1 MHWTFWLIDIV
12 LYLEPAHVEEEL
24 EEGEDGEDHV
34 HSVPFLHQTIMGV
47 NNKYTNKSSNEI
59 FDLHIFQAG
68 LTNNIGGLATLN
80 KARPNGIYLSC
91 KQWRQSQMPV
101 ASVPDTTHLIE
112 IQNTVHEMKKA

>member
-47 NNKYTNKSSNEI
+47 NNKYTNKSSNGI
-59 FDLHIFQAG
+59 FDLQQSNSSIE
-68 LTNNIGGLATLN
+68 TTKTLEQ
-80 KARPNGIYLSC
+80 R
-91 KQWRQSQMPV
+91 V
-101 ASVPDTTHLIE
+101 
-112 IQNTVHEMKKA
+112 